1 MLPVGNKPV
10 VQYVAEELIQCGV
23 NRLLFVTGPGKSSIE
38 NHFDINEELIRYLR
52 LKGQEDVLAQLAFE
66 RDEARYFYTR
76 QRRQLGLGHAIL
88 CAEPFIRGN
97 RFVIALG
104 DTILGRRTPSTIV
117 QKMIELYEKNAGEIK
132 GVIAF
137 DEVPLEEVNQYG
149 IAKPKESKAIGS
161 GDCFELDDL
170 IEKPTESETPSRL
183 AVAAR
188 YVFSPEIFAYLHKTE
203 PGVNG
208 DIQLTDAVRLM
219 LRDGRRIFGLR
230 LPSHEERYDIGSM
243 NAYFRAF
250 RDFTE

>member
-1 MLPVGNKPV
+1 
-10 VQYVAEELIQCGV
+10 
-23 NRLLFVTGPGKSSIE
+23 LLFVTGPGKSSIE
-38 NHFDINEELIRYLR
+38 NHFDINEELIRHLR
-52 LKGQEDVLAQLAFE
+52 LKGQEDLLAQLAFE
-66 RDEARYFYTR
+66 RDEARYFFTR

-104 DTILGRRTPSTIV
+104 DTILGRHTPSKIV
-117 QKMIELYEKNAGEIK
+117 QKMIDLYENNAEDIK

-137 DEVPLEEVNQYG
+137 DEVAAEEVCQYG
-149 IAKPKESKAIGS
+149 IAKPKETTLAAGND
-161 GDCFELDDL
+161 GCFELDDL
-170 IEKPTESETPSRL
+170 IEKPMVTETPSRL

-208 DIQLTDAVRLM
+208 EIQLTDAVRLM
-219 LRDGRRIFGLR
+219 LRDGRCILGIR
-230 LPSHEERYDIGSM
+230 LPAHDERYDIGSM

-250 RDFTE
+250 RDFTDKDG